1 MFVCFVFQ
9 RLLDYLE
16 VLWWFC
22 VVIICLCVGFVIYV
36 CFVFQRLVDA
46 YLLWVACCFPTVHV
60 DDLCNAFCFQHFMQ
74 RWNAFCFQRFMQRW
88 NAFCFQRFMQRWNAF
103 CFQRFMQRWNAF
115 CFQRFIQRWTA
126 FRFQRFM
133 QRWNAFC
140 FQRFMQR
147 WNIICVRDYFSSASC
162 RDGMLH
168 VVRVE
173 RVEVHHVGF
182 VFAIALR
189 RVFLQGLRYADSA
202 RGWSMSC
209 EN

>member
-74 RWNAFCFQRFMQRW
+74 RWNAFCFQRF
-88 NAFCFQRFMQRWNAF
+88 
-103 CFQRFMQRWNAF
+103 
-115 CFQRFIQRWTA
+115 IQRWTA
-126 FRFQRFM
+126 FR
-133 QRWNAFC
+133 